1 MAEKVTHLWAEI
13 NEKNRLDLSDQRL
26 SDDDV
31 DKILKGLHMIAKTS
45 GFLTERTRPF
55 PLTEIDFSGN
65 EITRKGV
72 GEVVQFA
79 RTQGCKAAL
88 VDLSKN
94 RLDDEAAL
102 EELSRLVKNYG
113 SFSHNNFLGELLL
126 SGNKIGREGATKLIQ
141 YAHWERDRRNS
152 SKPDEPKISMKLDL
166 SDNCIES
173 PAELIE
179 ELNKK
184 RIRCS
189 DSADKEE
196 DTTVHL
202 PDFTDQRPPI
212 SRQPPARGP
221 NSARPRGGYGGGGGG
236 YGGGGYR
243 GRDDRRGGGGYGGG
257 YARERD
263 PRGGRDYGG
272 PSYDRPPPAS
282 ATTAADRHLANTS
295 DAADRLLATA
305 DRLLAT
311 GASASTTGATATMS
325 GAGGVAAMTTS
336 RTTTAAAIGT
346 RCAPNAE
353 CVLEL
358 FEAALVA

>member
-272 PSYDRPPPAS
+272 PSYDRPPPRERDYGRRSPSREYERRRRSPSRDRRSPSRDRRSPSRDRREREYDRRDRYDERGGGRGRDDDKSDDDRGGDRNSVS
-282 ATTAADRHLANTS
+282 AK
-295 DAADRLLATA
+295 
-305 DRLLAT
+305 
-311 GASASTTGATATMS
+311 
-325 GAGGVAAMTTS
+325 
-336 RTTTAAAIGT
+336 
-346 RCAPNAE
+346 C
-353 CVLEL
+353 
-358 FEAALVA
+358 